1 MTDGADRAGIW
12 LDLRECKVLFSR
24 LKGMETRLSAPEREL
39 LLRIE
44 KTLYERLSIGELETL
59 QSFPLREDGGDSGRP
74 RGRLS

>member
-1 MTDGADRAGIW
+1 
-12 LDLRECKVLFSR
+12 
-24 LKGMETRLSAPEREL
+24 METRLSAPEREL